1 MEARKALLAVGLL
14 LVIVASALAALG
26 VVPVTAQTNE
36 FKAVYHEGNIPL
48 DPQDGL
54 WQQLDKKQMPLAS
67 QLLAYPTRLDT
78 TPRQI
83 EFTAVHN
90 GTHFAIYLE
99 WNDDTMDVPELGA
112 LDQFPDAVAV
122 QFPVF
127 KGEQPY
133 ICMGMPDNPVNIV
146 MWKAGQGAEALVAG
160 SGYGTRG
167 GENEARGL
175 QKAMTSPIQV
185 LPDQEQVWIS
195 KAVYDNGKWKV
206 VLLRPTGSVGDYT
219 PNLAPGDTVSLAFA
233 LWDGSRYERA
243 GSKVT
248 SGWTTMMLEAPV
260 TAVAQQP
267 AEQPQEEQAPA
278 AEQPAEQQEPEVVIQ
293 PAATGTV
300 KAVVVGFIVAV
311 LMALILVA
319 VLYQKGVIKG
329 GAGK

>member
-1 MEARKALLAVGLL
+1 MEARRALLAIGVL

-36 FKAVYHEGNIPL
+36 FKAAYHEGNIPL
-48 DPQDGL
+48 NPDDSL
-54 WQQLDKKQMPLAS
+54 WQQLDKKQVPLAS

-99 WNDDTMDVPELGA
+99 WSDDTMDVPEVGA

-146 MWKAGQGAEALVAG
+146 MWKAGEGPEALVAG

-167 GENEARGL
+167 GENTARGL
-175 QKAMTSPIQV
+175 QKAMTSPIER
-185 LPDQEQVWIS
+185 LPDNEQVWI
-195 KAVYDNGKWKV
+195 ANATYEDGKWKV
-206 VLLRPTGSVGDYT
+206 VLMRPTGSVGEYT
-219 PNLAPGDTVSLAFA
+219 PNLAPGETLSVAFA
-233 LWDGSRYERA
+233 LWDGARYERA

-248 SGWTTMMLEAPV
+248 SGWNTMTLEAP
-260 TAVAQQP
+260 AAAAPAPAQ
-267 AEQPQEEQAPA
+267 EQPQEQAPA
-278 AEQPAEQQEPEVVIQ
+278 QQQEQPAEQQPEVIIQ

-311 LMALILVA
+311 IMALIMLA

-329 GAGK
+329 GSK